1 MELTLY
7 QSKENK
13 YFAIYLSKYSY
24 SVLENQLKSQKKKK
38 KKFKIKYLWNKNVQK
53 TSLHYKHMEINKCI
67 PPTPALSTTL
77 TIFQKIREEAC
88 EYSVQKRMIPLLIL
102 IG

>member
-38 KKFKIKYLWNKNVQK
+38 KNSKSNIYEIKTYKKHHYIINIWKLTNV
-53 TSLHYKHMEINKCI
+53 SH
-67 PPTPALSTTL
+67 
-77 TIFQKIREEAC
+77 
-88 EYSVQKRMIPLLIL
+88 PLLPYPQH
-102 IG
+102 

>member
-38 KKFKIKYLWNKNVQK
+38 IKIKYLWNINVQK
-53 TSLHYKHMEINKCI
+53 TSLHYKHMEINKSI

>member
-7 QSKENK
+7 QSKKTK

-38 KKFKIKYLWNKNVQK
+38 NQNQISMK
-53 TSLHYKHMEINKCI
+53 
-67 PPTPALSTTL
+67 
-77 TIFQKIREEAC
+77 
-88 EYSVQKRMIPLLIL
+88 
-102 IG
+102 

>member
-13 YFAIYLSKYSY
+13 YFAIYLSIYSY
-24 SVLENQLKSQKKKK
+24 SVLEHQLKSKKQ
-38 KKFKIKYLWNKNVQK
+38 FKIKYLWNKNVQK
-53 TSLHYKHMEINKCI
+53 TSLHYKHMEINKSI

-88 EYSVQKRMIPLLIL
+88 EYSVQKRMIPLLIF
-102 IG
+102 IDRN

>member
-24 SVLENQLKSQKKKK
+24 SVLENQLKSQKKNQNQISMKYKRTKK
-38 KKFKIKYLWNKNVQK
+38 H
-53 TSLHYKHMEINKCI
+53 HYIINIWK
-67 PPTPALSTTL
+67 L
-77 TIFQKIREEAC
+77 TKV
-88 EYSVQKRMIPLLIL
+88 SHPLLPYPQH
-102 IG
+102 

>member
-24 SVLENQLKSQKKKK
+24 SVLENQLKSQKKKSK
-38 KKFKIKYLWNKNVQK
+38 SNIYEIKNVQK